1 MKELKT
7 EEEWKAEQVRK
18 EEEFIPSES
27 EEDEAAKTFKITKS
41 KKEPRYMTPLEVKA
55 ERVDNKPYKA
65 VSNDSSYPAHT
76 NYTNTERPSQAPQEE
91 RGPKHETIEIVRKK
105 HISAVKEDVYEA
117 VIRKT
122 WTSEDPDYYN
132 KTPDGSPG
140 VRMFLY
146 ISFETSFGEI
156 TRRMSLNY
164 NEGSILR
171 DLVSVTLGGYPESL
185 TTDDLLGQ
193 HVRVMVK
200 NVKNQR
206 GDEWPRIVQFLPSTT
221 QFKSGG

>member
-1 MKELKT
+1 MVKEPTK
-7 EEEWKAEQVRK
+7 EEIEAWKAEQARK
-18 EEEFIPSES
+18 EEEFVPNES
-27 EEDEAAKTFKITKS
+27 EEEEAAKAFKVTKS
-41 KKEPRYMTPLEVKA
+41 KKEPRYMTPQEVKT
-55 ERVDNKPYKA
+55 ERADERPYKVVNVDTPNS
-65 VSNDSSYPAHT
+65 VST
-76 NYTNTERPSQAPQEE
+76 TEE
-91 RGPKHETIEIVRKK
+91 RGPRHETIEIVRKK
-105 HISAVKEDVYEA
+105 HISIVKEDVYEA
-117 VIRKT
+117 VIKKT

-140 VRMFLY
+140 VRTFLY

-221 QFKSGG
+221 QFKRADE

>member
-27 EEDEAAKTFKITKS
+27 EEDEAAKTFKITKAR
-41 KKEPRYMTPLEVKA
+41 KEPRYMSPQEVKA
-55 ERVDNKPYKA
+55 ERVDDKPYKA
-65 VSNDSSYPAHT
+65 VNVDTPNSASST
-76 NYTNTERPSQAPQEE
+76 EE
-91 RGPKHETIEIVRKK
+91 RGPKHETIEIIRKK
-105 HISAVKEDVYEA
+105 HISIVKEDVYEA

-140 VRMFLY
+140 VRTFLY

-221 QFKSGG
+221 QFKRADE